1 MRDPLPW
8 KPELFCHLVTFQHS
22 GRRLWD
28 LWQFIAGDVMV
39 GDRGIGVYFFIL
51 IILYDCDIYVGESK
65 PTYSS
70 VTRLS
75 IINILHCHFPSYY
88 TLPLFGDL
96 FFRVRSY
103 VPRVLCSPGPM
114 FPRTYVPRVR
124 CSPIL
129 CSPVPMFPGTCEP
142 LSYVPRYLCSPVL
155 CSPVP
160 MFPVPMFPGTYVP
173 PYLCSPVSPLTIMPS
188 TYVPQS

>member
-1 MRDPLPW
+1 MGYTGWFHDVIMCGVA
-8 KPELFCHLVTFQHS
+8 KQHAK
-22 GRRLWD
+22 
-28 LWQFIAGDVMV
+28 QT
-39 GDRGIGVYFFIL
+39 
-51 IILYDCDIYVGESK
+51 
-65 PTYSS
+65 PN
-70 VTRLS
+70 
-75 IINILHCHFPSYY
+75 NILESIHYNLYACQTPYQHLIQSSH
-88 TLPLFGDL
+88 TRKT
-96 FFRVRSY
+96 RVRSY

-129 CSPVPMFPGTCEP
+129 SSPVPMFPGTCEP

-188 TYVPQS
+188 TYVPHP

>member
-1 MRDPLPW
+1 MVYQPAQTWGQVPIVNKTPYADVNGREDIALYFVTLSTNLDSDRGTSP
-8 KPELFCHLVTFQHS
+8 HLVLRRQGS
-22 GRRLWD
+22 GTHWSRASNW
-28 LWQFIAGDVMV
+28 
-39 GDRGIGVYFFIL
+39 
-51 IILYDCDIYVGESK
+51 
-65 PTYSS
+65 
-70 VTRLS
+70 
-75 IINILHCHFPSYY
+75 
-88 TLPLFGDL
+88 
-96 FFRVRSY
+96 VRSY

-188 TYVPQS
+188 TYVPHP